1 MNNLDPRTTNIVV
14 DILSKTTN
22 KEFTK
27 IIQMVVKKKIK
38 KTLKFE
44 YNVSPSTTTDWN
56 VIRVELADVLGENG
70 FHYFNDK
77 RKKFRRIKLYGIK
90 DTKQFLKFVTK
101 RYPHLHIYHSN
112 ENDKSKSY
120 RNFYDGYC
128 FKLPL

>member
-22 KEFTK
+22 EELSK
-27 IIQMVVKKKIK
+27 IIEMVVIK
-38 KTLKFE
+38 KSPKIRFE
-44 YNVSPSTTTDWN
+44 YEVTPSTTTDWN
-56 VIRVELADVLGENG
+56 VIRVELTAVLGENG

-77 RKKFRRIKLYGIK
+77 RKKFRRIKLYCIK